1 MRPFEF
7 FRYEIQDGRHGSI
20 AQRLEQGTHNPLVP
34 GSNPGGPTGF
44 YSSSSGWSEIHSPVV
59 DKFANSKKEFEGRGT
74 SLEVI
79 WMDVVSGCFHAFLR
93 IRFDELGARKCR

>member
-1 MRPFEF
+1 
-7 FRYEIQDGRHGSI
+7 
-20 AQRLEQGTHNPLVP
+20 
-34 GSNPGGPTGF
+34 
-44 YSSSSGWSEIHSPVV
+44 V
-59 DKFANSKKEFEGRGT
+59 DKFANSKKEFEGMGT